1 MAGRRRGRES
11 VADMVRSLGLV
22 LAVVVVVFL
31 IARPSASN
39 SQRVRTVDYGP
50 DVARARPVGLGAG
63 WRSTS
68 SRVDAPAPGTPGP
81 VALHIG
87 FVTPRDAYAAL
98 EESNAETDAFVADR
112 TNGAAPRSSVVVGG
126 RLWEQRQATD
136 ATRAL
141 VQRGGGTTL
150 VVTGTASVVEL
161 TELAAA
167 LR

>member
-1 MAGRRRGRES
+1 
-11 VADMVRSLGLV
+11 MVRSLGLV

-50 DVARARPVGLGAG
+50 DVARARAVAPYQVLAPVGLGAG

-112 TNGAAPRSSVVVGG
+112 TTGAAPRGSVVVGG

-141 VQRGGGTTL
+141 VQRGGGATL

>member
-1 MAGRRRGRES
+1 
-11 VADMVRSLGLV
+11 MVRSLGLV

-50 DVARARPVGLGAG
+50 DVARARAVAPYQVLAPVGLGAG

-87 FVTPRDAYAAL
+87 FVTPRDAYAAV

-126 RLWEQRQATD
+126 RLWEQRQA
-136 ATRAL
+136 AAL
-141 VQRGGGTTL
+141 LARWF
-150 VVTGTASVVEL
+150 S
-161 TELAAA
+161 AAA
-167 LR
+167 APPSWSPAPPRWWSSRSWRPRCAE